1 MGVHDEHRKRVRQ
14 RFLTGGVEPF
24 ADHEALELLLFYAI
38 PRQDTNPIAHALMDR
53 YGSLDAV
60 FSAPMEDLRK
70 VKGVGESAAILLRL
84 VPLLYQKAR
93 LEAVE
98 QEWVLNDQEC
108 VGRYLLELFSQARNE
123 MIYQLCLDRKG
134 KLLACKKLGEG
145 SAATV
150 DLDIRKLV
158 ENALLTSATTVILA
172 HNHPSGVALP
182 SGSDYQTT
190 DQVKSALDTIGVE
203 LYDHIVVSD
212 RDYVSMRD
220 SGYFNRFG

>member
-14 RFLTGGVEPF
+14 RFLAGGVEPF

-84 VPLLYQKAR
+84 VRLLYQKAR